1 MGSLN
6 PLDHIPYLPTTWK
19 DIVEGARKTA
29 NSVNSLING
38 NPVPERWDDYTSPM
52 SAGKVAGANV
62 PGWAVF
68 RDGLY
73 AYAFDDNKSEEIF
86 VSIHISHTWKPGTN
100 LYPHIHWSP
109 GSSTASGT
117 TVRWCIEYSIAKGYG
132 AGVFPS
138 TTTIALESTTDG
150 TAYNHYIVEATD
162 GQAFDGVEVDSILM
176 MRIYRDGTH
185 ANDTFSGD
193 AFGLFVDVH
202 FQEDRMIGTPYRN
215 PDFYEPVGA

>member
-38 NPVPERWDDYTSPM
+38 NPVPERWDDYIGSI
-52 SAGKVAGANV
+52 SAGK
-62 PGWAVF
+62 AVGVNAPDWTTF
-68 RDGLY
+68 RDGMS
-73 AYAFDDNKSEEIF
+73 AYAFDDNKSEEVW

-100 LYPHIHWSP
+100 VYPHVHWSP
-109 GSSTASGT
+109 GNNADTG

-132 AGVFPS
+132 AGAFPT
-138 TTTIALESTTDG
+138 TTTIALEQAADG
-150 TAYNHYIVEATD
+150 TLYNHYITEASD
-162 GQAFDGVEVDSILM
+162 AQAFDALEVDSILM